1 MSLFRIIYVS
11 TVDDDFQAC
20 DIEGL
25 LEECKANNRRQGI
38 TGLLCFNHLYFLQY
52 LEGEEQHV
60 RDTFE
65 KIKRDNRHSDVKII
79 ESNFEGSR
87 MFENWEM
94 GYVFLSQDMKELNLS
109 FADDEKFCPYTMDPE
124 QLIQY
129 LLKSKELVV
138 TI

>member
-11 TVDDDFQAC
+11 TVSDAFQAP
-20 DIEGL
+20 DIESL
-25 LEECKANNRRQGI
+25 LEKCKANNRQLGV

-60 RDTFE
+60 RKIFE
-65 KIKRDNRHSDVKII
+65 NIRKDNRHSNIKVMD
-79 ESNFEGSR
+79 SNPEDSR

-94 GYVFLSQDMKELNLS
+94 GYVFLSRDMKELNLS
-109 FADDEKFCPYTMDPE
+109 FTDDEKFCPYTMDPE